1 MTTELE
7 NIKCVQ
13 LSKKEPKLKNV
24 ERQLKLSFF
33 YHKYEKWVWK
43 FKKDSQEI
51 EILRLQII
59 QKADCHD
66 WEIAVKNLQIH

>member
-1 MTTELE
+1 VCTT
-7 NIKCVQ
+7 
-13 LSKKEPKLKNV
+13 SKKEPKLKKW
-24 ERQLKLSFF
+24 RKATQAFFF

-43 FKKDSQEI
+43 FNKDSQEI

-59 QKADCHD
+59 QKAGHD

>member
-13 LSKKEPKLKNV
+13 LSKKEPKLKKC
-24 ERQLKLSFF
+24 RKATQAFFF

-43 FKKDSQEI
+43 FNKDSQEI